1 MVKKIIEEFSIGGH
15 ENITASHKSTIE
27 FTKDEELTIKGD
39 CIVGICS
46 EKGLSDFDS
55 EFKKLAKSEKA
66 QIICKII
73 WDNKMEIIKG
83 KGHPKLTF
91 QDPNDIVIRKS
102 NYICDRTLMI
112 KSNKASI
119 DLNDELINKLKIGST
134 RIKVICE
141 VRI

>member
-1 MVKKIIEEFSIGGH
+1 
-15 ENITASHKSTIE
+15 
-27 FTKDEELTIKGD
+27 
-39 CIVGICS
+39 VGICS

-119 DLNDELINKLKIGST
+119 DLDDELINKLKIGST